1 MKKQLFYIF
10 ASSMML
16 TSCHIYSNY
25 ERPTNL
31 PTDSL
36 YRDTASVGVAMQA
49 TDTINFGNTP
59 WREVFTDP
67 KLQSLIEEALA
78 NNTDMRTAALSV
90 EQAEAG
96 LMTSRLAYFPSLS
109 FSPTG
114 TVSKVEGNAATKS
127 YSIPLQASWQ
137 VDLFGSLRNDK
148 RMAEASLM
156 QTKAYQQVTQTQ
168 IIASVANMYYTLLM
182 LDEQLKL
189 TKETSEIWKQNVEAM
204 ELMLQAGGITNA
216 AAVSQSKGAYYEVL
230 TTIPT
235 LEQNIR
241 STENSL
247 STLLH
252 RSPGP
257 IDRGTFAD
265 QSFPASMSQGVPVQ
279 LLENRP
285 DVKAA
290 EMSLQAAFYQT
301 NKAYSAFYPNITIN
315 GTLGW
320 SNQALGIIKNPADF
334 LVQAV
339 GSLVQPL
346 FQKGQLR
353 ANLKISKAQQE
364 TALLNFEQSLLNAG
378 EEVSNALT
386 SYQTAIDQ
394 ECQRVKQVEA
404 LQDAY
409 DQTEYLFSHGNTTT
423 YLEKL
428 TAQQSLLSAQ
438 LSLISDRFDKMQAV
452 VSLYQALG
460 GGRDSQ

>member
-1 MKKQLFYIF
+1 
-10 ASSMML
+10 
-16 TSCHIYSNY
+16 
-25 ERPTNL
+25 
-31 PTDSL
+31 
-36 YRDTASVGVAMQA
+36 
-49 TDTINFGNTP
+49 
-59 WREVFTDP
+59 
-67 KLQSLIEEALA
+67 
-78 NNTDMRTAALSV
+78 
-90 EQAEAG
+90 
-96 LMTSRLAYFPSLS
+96 
-109 FSPTG
+109 
-114 TVSKVEGNAATKS
+114 
-127 YSIPLQASWQ
+127 
-137 VDLFGSLRNDK
+137 
-148 RMAEASLM
+148 MAEASLM
-156 QTKAYQQVTQTQ
+156 QTKAYQQATQTQ

-394 ECQRVKQVEA
+394 ECQRIKQVEA